1 MGAQSE
7 MGVVLG
13 RRVRVIGVMEGWG
26 EAKGGLDSLQSLL
39 SVCG

>member
-7 MGVVLG
+7 MGAALG
-13 RRVRVIGVMEGWG
+13 RRVRATGVMEGRG
-26 EAKGGLDSLQSLL
+26 EAEGGLDSLQSLL